1 MGYSSKISNLAGLTT
16 FDLVEKL
23 SDEGIRVRG
32 VSEVADF
39 DLLLD
44 EVIDIEAEKKRLRRQ
59 IDKLSPEVSILQ
71 VRMKDTAFLDKAPP
85 KVVEKVKQRLMESK
99 DRLAKLQEQLDGF
112 SS

>member
-1 MGYSSKISNLAGLTT
+1 MGYKSKISNLAGLST
-16 FDLVEKL
+16 FELVEKL

-44 EVIDIEAEKKRLRRQ
+44 EVIDIEGEKKRLHRQ
-59 IDKLSPEVSILQ
+59 IDKLNPEVSMLQ
-71 VRMKDTAFLDKAPP
+71 VRMKDAAFLEKAPS
-85 KVVEKVKQRLMESK
+85 KVVEKVEQRLIESK